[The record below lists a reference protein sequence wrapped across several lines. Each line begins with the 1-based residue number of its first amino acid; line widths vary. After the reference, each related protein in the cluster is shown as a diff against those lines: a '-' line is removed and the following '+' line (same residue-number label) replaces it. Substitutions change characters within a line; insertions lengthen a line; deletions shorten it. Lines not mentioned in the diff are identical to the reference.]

1 MSMSFRLNWSPLLA
15 VILVFSS
22 ESLNSAEPPKPIRAL
37 LITGGCC
44 HDYAAQKDILKKGIE
59 ARAHVVVDQIHT
71 DDTST
76 APPLAVFGNPDYA
89 KSYDIVI
96 HDECAAAISDPAII
110 SAVLAPHKKGIPG
123 VNLHCAVHSY
133 RIGNAKEIAELG
145 SERGMWFA
153 YLGIQSS
160 GHGPKLPMAIKTIDS
175 KHPITVDLGWSNWT
189 TGNEEL
195 YNNVE
200 LLKTASPIHHSTQI
214 VTQKDGSTSEA
225 EAIVTWAN
233 DFGGTRVFTTTVGHY
248 NETVADD
255 HYLDL
260 VTRGLLWACDKL
272 NPTYLK
278 P

>member
-1 MSMSFRLNWSPLLA
+1 MSKSFRLNWSALLVA
-15 VILVFSS
+15 IVLFSS
-22 ESLNSAEPPKPIRAL
+22 ETVFSADPPKPIRAL

-44 HDYAAQKDILKKGIE
+44 HDYAAQKEILKKGIE
-59 ARAHVVVDQIHT
+59 ARAHVMVDQIHT

-76 APPLAVFGNPDYA
+76 APPLAIFGDPDYA

-96 HDECAAAISDPAII
+96 HDECASSISDPAII

-123 VNLHCAVHSY
+123 VNLHCAAHSY
-133 RIGNAKEIAELG
+133 RIGSAKEIAELG

-175 KHPITVDLGWSNWT
+175 KHPITVDLGWTNWT

-214 VTQKDGSTSEA
+214 ITQKDGSTSEA

-233 DFGGTRVFTTTVGHY
+233 DFGGTRVFNTTVGHY

-260 VTRGLLWACDKL
+260 VTRGVLWACDKL